1 MTARII
7 DGKSI
12 ANSIKDEIAAAVS
25 ERTNAGLPIPG
36 LATVLVGNDP
46 PSQTYVRNKIKTC
59 EKLGIHSFSHV
70 LPEETTQ
77 DTLEKLVQD
86 LNGNP
91 LVHGILVQLP
101 LPVHLDTYRILSLID
116 PQKDVD
122 GIHPVNAGLLSRKEN
137 NPWFIPCTTA
147 GILHL
152 IHTVIPDISG
162 LEAVVIGR
170 SAIVG
175 MPTALLLCRHDATV
189 TICHSKT
196 VGLPEICRRADIVV
210 AAVGQSNMVKSD
222 WIKPGAVVIDV
233 GISRVPDEMD
243 PRGYHIT
250 GDTDFEAILN
260 IAKAITPVPGGVG
273 PMTIAMLMRNT
284 LTAAIRNS

>member
-1 MTARII
+1 
-7 DGKSI
+7 
-12 ANSIKDEIAAAVS
+12 
-25 ERTNAGLPIPG
+25 
-36 LATVLVGNDP
+36 
-46 PSQTYVRNKIKTC
+46 
-59 EKLGIHSFSHV
+59 
-70 LPEETTQ
+70 
-77 DTLEKLVQD
+77 
-86 LNGNP
+86 
-91 LVHGILVQLP
+91 
-101 LPVHLDTYRILSLID
+101 
-116 PQKDVD
+116 
-122 GIHPVNAGLLSRKEN
+122 
-137 NPWFIPCTTA
+137 
-147 GILHL
+147 
-152 IHTVIPDISG
+152 
-162 LEAVVIGR
+162 
-170 SAIVG
+170 

-233 GISRVPDEMD
+233 GISRVPDETD

>member
-1 MTARII
+1 MTAQII

-12 ANSIKDEIAAAVS
+12 ANSIRDKITIAVS
-25 ERTNAGLPIPG
+25 KRANAGFTTPG

-46 PSQTYVRNKIKTC
+46 PSQTHVRNKIKTC
-59 EKLGIHSFSHV
+59 EKLGIRSFSYM
-70 LPEETTQ
+70 LPEETSQ
-77 DTLEKLVQD
+77 ETLEKLVRD

-101 LPVHLDTYRILSLID
+101 LPVHLDTYRILSLVD
-116 PQKDVD
+116 PKKDVD
-122 GIHPVNAGLLSRKEN
+122 GIHPVNAGLISRKES
-137 NPWFIPCTTA
+137 NPWFIPCTPA
-147 GILHL
+147 GILYL
-152 IHTVIPDISG
+152 IQTVITDISG

-196 VGLPEICRRADIVV
+196 IRLPEICRRADIVV
-210 AAVGQSNMVKSD
+210 AAVGQKNMVKGD
-222 WIKPGAVVIDV
+222 WIKPGAIVIDV
-233 GISRVPDEMD
+233 GINYVPDETD

-250 GDTDFEAILN
+250 GDTDFNQIIEV
-260 IAKAITPVPGGVG
+260 AKAITPVPGGVG
-273 PMTIAMLMRNT
+273 PMTIAMLMQNT
-284 LTAAIRNS
+284 LTAAVRNS